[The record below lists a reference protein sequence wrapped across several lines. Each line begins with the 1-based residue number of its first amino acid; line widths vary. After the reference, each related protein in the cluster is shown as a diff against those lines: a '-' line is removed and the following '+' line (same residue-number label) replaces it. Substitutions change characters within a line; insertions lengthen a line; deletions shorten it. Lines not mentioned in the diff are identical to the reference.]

1 MMLTPRQQQVLELV
15 QSAIREH
22 GYPPTVREIASRL
35 RLAGPKSAKQH
46 LDALVTKGVLRRQPN
61 RPRALQVVGATSTL
75 GARAVP
81 ILKPAVA
88 QSSPD
93 RPVLAIEHVEGHLA
107 LDQSLVPWKD
117 TVLVR
122 VHGESMTGAGLY
134 DGDLVLVRVGVE
146 AEDGEIVV
154 VVADGAVVIRR
165 LYRHGPA
172 VTLVPANPRMR
183 GAIISREA
191 GPGMGIRVLGTV
203 VGLVRVF
210 STGPINRGGQALARP
225 GGDR

>member
-1 MMLTPRQQQVLELV
+1 MLTPRQQQVLELI
-15 QSAIREH
+15 QSEIREH
-22 GYPPTVREIASRL
+22 GYPPTVREIALRL

-46 LDALVTKGVLRRQPN
+46 LDALVAKGVLRRQPN
-61 RPRALQVVGATSTL
+61 RPRALQVVGAASTL

-81 ILKPAVA
+81 ILKPTVA

-93 RPVLAIEHVEGHLA
+93 RPVLALEHVEGHLA

-122 VHGESMTGAGLY
+122 VQGESMTGAGLY
-134 DGDLVLVRVGVE
+134 DGDLVMVRIGVE
-146 AEDGEIVV
+146 TEDGEIAVAVV
-154 VVADGAVVIRR
+154 DGTVVIRR

-183 GAIISREA
+183 EAIVSRDT
-191 GPGMGIRVLGTV
+191 GQGIRVLGTV

-210 STGPINRGGQALARP
+210 SAGPPNRAQRGSQTPR
-225 GGDR
+225 

>member
-1 MMLTPRQQQVLELV
+1 MMLTPRQQQVLELI
-15 QSAIREH
+15 QSEIRER

-61 RPRALQVVGATSTL
+61 RPRALQVVGVASTL

-81 ILKPAVA
+81 ILRPTVA

-134 DGDLVLVRVGVE
+134 GGDLVLVRVG
-146 AEDGEIVV
+146 AEVQDGEIVV
-154 VVADGAVVIRR
+154 VVVDGTVVIRR

-183 GAIISREA
+183 EAIVSRDT
-191 GPGMGIRVLGTV
+191 GQGIRVLGTV

-210 STGPINRGGQALARP
+210 SAGPPNRAKRGSQTPR
-225 GGDR
+225 